1 MEAFEGFGFGVESAV
16 ITTTIVQD
24 KDKICL
30 IILDNQD
37 VLVVSQLF

>member
-1 MEAFEGFGFGVESAV
+1 MEALEGFGFGAGSAV

-30 IILDNQD
+30 IILDNPG